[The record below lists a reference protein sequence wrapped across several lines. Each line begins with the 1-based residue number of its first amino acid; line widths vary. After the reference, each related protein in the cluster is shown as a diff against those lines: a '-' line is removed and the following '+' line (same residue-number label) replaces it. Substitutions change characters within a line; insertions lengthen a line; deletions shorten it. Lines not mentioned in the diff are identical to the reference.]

1 MSMEKESFA
10 DIINGE
16 VPVLIDFYATWCGPC
31 QYQLPIMDEVASEM
45 GGKARVL
52 KVDIDKNQALA
63 SKLGI
68 RSVPT
73 LMIFKTGEVKW
84 RVSGVKDK
92 MELVKLLNEFGA

>member
-1 MSMEKESFA
+1 MRMEKESFT

-45 GGKARVL
+45 GEGARVL
-52 KVDIDKNQALA
+52 KVDIDKNQSLA

-73 LMIFKTGEVKW
+73 LMIFKKGEIKW

-92 MELVKLLNEFGA
+92 LELVKTLNEFR